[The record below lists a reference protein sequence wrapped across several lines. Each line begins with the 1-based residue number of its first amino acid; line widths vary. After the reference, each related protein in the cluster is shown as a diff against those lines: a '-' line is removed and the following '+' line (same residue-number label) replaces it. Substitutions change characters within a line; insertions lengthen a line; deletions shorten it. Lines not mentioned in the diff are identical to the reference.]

1 MPPSH
6 VPYFFYPRVYRVTD
20 VGFVDSGWG
29 EPATEGW
36 VTKPECRPAS
46 LEKLDSRHAYLMD
59 NGDYL
64 YLYLGNQVPDGF
76 IQSVKHLIPNDLGLR
91 LRKLQR
97 LAIQRSHCLHT
108 S

>member
-29 EPATEGW
+29 EPAAEGW

-64 YLYLGNQVPDGF
+64 YLYIGNQVPDAF
-76 IQSVKHLIPNDLGLR
+76 IQCV
-91 LRKLQR
+91 
-97 LAIQRSHCLHT
+97 
-108 S
+108 